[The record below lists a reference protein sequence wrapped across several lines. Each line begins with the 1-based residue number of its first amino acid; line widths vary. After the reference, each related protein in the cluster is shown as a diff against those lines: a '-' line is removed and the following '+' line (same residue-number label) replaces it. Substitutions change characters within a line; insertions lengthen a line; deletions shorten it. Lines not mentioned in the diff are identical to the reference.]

1 MSDNRAMSSRTR
13 NFVDQTFGSLMFI
26 RIVYLQ
32 FVVQFNAPC
41 LLYRIFEGVVL
52 IFVVIVFNRSW
63 RRCFWLLRHA
73 YNFPLFTSAASG
85 TVTPSAASG
94 LYTTAARARTRFM
107 YRTPNVCR
115 RHVNVASVSV
125 TPAREQFYHISAREV
140 LVS

>member
-1 MSDNRAMSSRTR
+1 MSDKRAMSSRTR
-13 NFVDQTFGSLMFI
+13 NFVDHTCGSLMFR

-32 FVVQFNAPC
+32 FVVQFNATC

-52 IFVVIVFNRSW
+52 IIVVIVINRNW
-63 RRCFWLLRHA
+63 RRCFCGLLRHA
-73 YNFPLFTSAASG
+73 YELPLFTSAATA
-85 TVTPSAASG
+85 TVTPLAASG
-94 LYTTAARARTRFM
+94 LYTTAARARRRLL

-125 TPAREQFYHISAREV
+125 TPREQFYHISAREV